1 VSSSAHALS
10 AAIDAMSDPV
20 VLISGWYDNAENYQE
35 ISEKIKAK
43 VQVAIFYGQTRAVL
57 YPLAKQVIS
66 DVIMVETLWEAITQA
81 IEECKKN
88 SLTTIL
94 YSPWAKSFDQF
105 DNVYHRIRVFEEQI
119 RKMR

>member
-1 VSSSAHALS
+1 LS

-35 ISEKIKAK
+35 LSEKIKAK
-43 VQVAIFYGQTRAVL
+43 VQVAIFYGQTRAIL

-66 DVIMVETLWEAITQA
+66 HVIMVETLWEAITQA

-119 RKMR
+119 RKMRLSKV

>member
-1 VSSSAHALS
+1 M
-10 AAIDAMSDPV
+10 MSPV
-20 VLISGWYDNAENYQE
+20 VLISWWYDNAEDYKE
-35 ISEKIKAK
+35 IVPLLSQH
-43 VQVAIFYGQTRAVL
+43 VTSAIFYGQTRAIL

-66 DVIMVETLWEAITQA
+66 QVTMVETLWEAINQA

-105 DNVYHRIRVFEEQI
+105 DNVYHRIRVFGEEI
-119 RKMR
+119 KSLRH